1 MNIYQRIV
9 LIVGAVI
16 LLIVVFKT
24 FEGGAIYYAFS
35 IMAIAKGLG
44 VAVAT
49 ILVFFALKDIGKKQ

>member
-24 FEGGAIYYAFS
+24 FEGGGVYYMYSIQAIV
-35 IMAIAKGLG
+35 KGLG
-44 VAVAT
+44 VAGAT
-49 ILVFFALKDIGKKQ
+49 ILVFFALKGKGNN